1 MGVSGKVAKV
11 SSIVAAV
18 CIIVY
23 IAAIAFGAVRIIV
36 NTGERRDAAEVEF
49 NDLADMA
56 SYSAVFQGF
65 MSEAYQESLKSFIG
79 ASNTL
84 LGVIITGSGGEYAFE
99 RYAGSGITW
108 SGNSPRFKIGAG
120 IPREPFYM
128 PLRIEGQ
135 RNVTIQAI
143 YGGVDYTVVQKVL
156 KDSLLAVLVALVI
169 AFVTLLIEMNLRN
182 KPGLYK
188 TGATDKAGTPEKII
202 PKANPARDEAGIPAS
217 KAERAARN
225 PQGLYT
231 PRGNIGWESYLNDRL
246 ASELHRCSSF
256 EQDLVFL
263 IMEFPEPISG
273 TGADHYR
280 QFADEAVSF
289 FSMRDLIFEKGE
301 NGISVIIPSM
311 DLDQAI
317 IKSEEFRGR
326 ILEKLPESFEG
337 RTELCV
343 GLSSRAGRLIE
354 ADRLILEAA
363 SALERALS
371 DKVSY
376 VVAFKSDPEKYRNFI
391 RQNIRNA

>member
-1 MGVSGKVAKV
+1 MGVSGKVSKV

-273 TGADHYR
+273 PGADHYR